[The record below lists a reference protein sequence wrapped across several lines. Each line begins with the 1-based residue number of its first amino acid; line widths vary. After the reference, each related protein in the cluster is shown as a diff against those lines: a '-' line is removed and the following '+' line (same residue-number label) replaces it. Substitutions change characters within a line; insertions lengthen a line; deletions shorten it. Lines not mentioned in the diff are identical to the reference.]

1 MIIAPPNPESREIA
15 GALTDLEVRMR
26 RAEAGLRAAQLKNSS
41 ITNGGVNLYDGDG
54 RLRGVIGRNPDGT
67 YAATSTNN
75 PDPPPVPASPI
86 VTAALASLI
95 VRHNGE
101 TQSGVQFPADFSHLN
116 IWYSQ
121 AQNPDD
127 WTNGGSLLKLPDE
140 LPIAPLEYT
149 DYLVSVSAVN
159 LSGKESEKSEPV
171 SGSPRQV
178 VPNDLIEHIF
188 ADLELS
194 AGQVTEAALAAGAVT
209 VTKIADNAIESPKI
223 AAGQILGVHILA
235 DQIDGGKLIA
245 QAITS
250 REIQALAVIAGK
262 IDVNAVTAGTIAV
275 GAVTAV
281 KLEANL
287 VISSRFIAGAPSG
300 NRVEMHP
307 TQGLQ
312 AYTNGGA
319 TRSFWIDAA
328 TGNALLIGEI
338 RTAASGG
345 RIVINPGNTN
355 PDRIEF
361 WPDAAGG
368 SADFAYI
375 DSFPD
380 GAVDTGITMQ
390 ASGGQTSKVAT
401 VWLRRAYAAL
411 GMSDNSLIAGSQFY
425 AEPNFVRCR
434 SATIDLMIDQG
445 IAPVNGPRR
454 VVFLNVNTANQ
465 PVVNS
470 SLFYGTA
477 TANQYPI
484 FYKPEFNLGMIWDG
498 GGYIAFVHN
507 DAAYT
512 RAPIEASEFR
522 VSSDSRMKTSVQDID
537 WDGGALG
544 VITANPSK
552 MWKRRTPGPSQHL
565 EEGATPQIAKPD
577 GQGGVYKDGNGDTV
591 FRSVPLKV
599 ENPWF
604 FGPMADRLPP
614 ELVHTDSDTGM
625 KSIGIVSMLGVS
637 WKAIEELSTKV
648 DELTARIKELENVG
662 L

>member
-41 ITNGGVNLYDGDG
+41 ITNGGVNIYDGDG
-54 RLRGVIGRNPDGT
+54 RLRGVVGRNPDGT
-67 YAATSTNN
+67 YAPTSTNN

-101 TQSGVQFPADFSHLN
+101 TQSGVQFPSDFSHLN
-116 IWYSQ
+116 IYY
-121 AQNPDD
+121 ALEQNPDE

-149 DYLVSVSAVN
+149 SYLVAVTAVN
-159 LSGKESEKSEPV
+159 LSGKESEKSVPS
-171 SGSPRQV
+171 SGSPNQV
-178 VPNDLIEHIF
+178 VPNDLIEDIL

-194 AGQVTEAALAAGAVT
+194 AGSVTEAALAAGAVT
-209 VTKIADNAIESPKI
+209 ETKIAPDSISSPKVI
-223 AAGQILGVHILA
+223 AGAILGVHILA

-287 VISSRFIAGAPSG
+287 IISSRFIAGSATG

-319 TRSFWIDAA
+319 LRSFWIDAG
-328 TGNALLIGEI
+328 TGSALLIGEI
-338 RTAASGG
+338 RSAASGT
-345 RIVINPGNTN
+345 RIIINPGGNQ
-355 PDRIEF
+355 PDRIQF

-368 SADFAYI
+368 SVDFAYI
-375 DSFPD
+375 DSFPE

-390 ASGGQTSKVAT
+390 ASGGAISRVGTI
-401 VWLRRAYAAL
+401 WLRKSYAAL
-411 GMSDNSLIAGSQFY
+411 GIADNGLAANSHFY

-434 SATIDLMIDQG
+434 SATVDLIVDQALTALDG
-445 IAPVNGPRR
+445 ARR
-454 VVFLNVNTANQ
+454 VAILNYNTAGR
-465 PVVNS
+465 PVPNS
-470 SLFYGTA
+470 AVYYITA
-477 TANQYPI
+477 TANQYPMM
-484 FYKPEFNLGMIWDG
+484 FSPPSGVGMIWDG
-498 GGYIAFVHN
+498 GGYMAFIN
-507 DAAYT
+507 ANISTYD
-512 RAPIEASEFR
+512 RIPIEASQFR
-522 VSSDSRMKTSVQDID
+522 LASDSRMKSDVSDFEWSALDTVQQSP
-537 WDGGALG
+537 A
-544 VITANPSK
+544 K
-552 MWKRRTPGPSQHL
+552 RWKRKNMGVSTIPKDDPMFASATTRSL
-565 EEGATPQIAKPD
+565 REE
-577 GQGGVYKDGNGDTV
+577 
-591 FRSVPLKV
+591 
-599 ENPWF
+599 PWL
-604 FGPMADRLPP
+604 FGPMADDLPP
-614 ELVHTDSDTGM
+614 DLIHTDADSGM
-625 KSIGIVSMLGVS
+625 RKIELGSMIGVL
-637 WKAIEELSTKV
+637 WKAVEELSAKV
-648 DELTARIKELENVG
+648 KELEDVNR
-662 L
+662 